1 MNEAEWLAW
10 ATDPELLLKLL
21 PTMFEV
27 SNRKLRLFAVA
38 CCRRAMTTTNVRP
51 RTEPF
56 VDVAERFAD
65 GEATITDLQT
75 VGCNPAS
82 VEDRRTNSAL
92 HHACM
97 NAAEVEFGVVM
108 ADCAALNAAWGATHA
123 KTLMP
128 DNGMSE
134 GRLVGEQAVQ
144 CSILRDIFGNPFHP
158 ISFSPQWRTDTT
170 VMLARQMYE
179 SRDFSTMPILADALQ
194 DAGCDNDDILNHC
207 RDESLPHIRGCWV
220 VDLVLSKE

>member
-1 MNEAEWLAW
+1 MTEAEWLAW

-21 PTMFEV
+21 PTVGAV

-38 CCRRAMTTTNVRP
+38 CCRRAMTATNVRP

-75 VGCNPAS
+75 VGCSPAGA
-82 VEDRRTNSAL
+82 DRRTNSAL

-97 NAAEVEFGVVM
+97 NAAEVEPGIVM
-108 ADCAALNAAWGATHA
+108 ADCAALNAAWGATQVG
-123 KTLMP
+123 TFMP
-128 DNGMSE
+128 DDNGISE
-134 GRLVGEQAVQ
+134 GRLVREQAVQ

-170 VMLARQMYE
+170 VMLTGQMYE
-179 SRDFSTMPILADALQ
+179 SRDFSAMPILADALQ

-207 RDESLPHIRGCWV
+207 RQPGEHVRGCWL
-220 VDLVLSKE
+220 VDLVLCKE